1 MQEQRKIEHSH
12 KKRQQKKKDVSMR
25 K

>member
-1 MQEQRKIEHSH
+1 MQKQRKIEHSH